1 VDIYTSAF
9 VLGEDL
15 NTIGSFMISP
25 EISELISKYSSSLF
39 DPDVA
44 FETKIQFIEKNIS
57 EADTPDKKYAYT
69 ELLERVKIAEELRI
83 LGKILKI
90 NQGMPTNTADFYE
103 YVGKIEYFVESQ
115 LNSKNISEALSFSK
129 SQKQFTEVSDLF
141 IDFLNVINEILN
153 NDTTEESIKKHQ
165 NKINSFLKAAKLSSD
180 NFRILREYYQKTKG
194 RLDINA
200 EEYQKLPKQI
210 QDILNINVDKDGK
223 LNFENCTN
231 FVNSLN
237 AIYEFMTL
245 PGKNIDNGHK
255 QIFEKL
261 KSDFWGFV
269 QKCFDNDSSYFY

>member
-39 DPDVA
+39 DPDA
-44 FETKIQFIEKNIS
+44 SFETKIQFIEKNIS
-57 EADTPDKKYAYT
+57 EADTEEKVRAYT

-90 NQGMPTNTADFYE
+90 NQGMPTNIADFYE
-103 YVGKIEYFVESQ
+103 YIGKIEYFVESQ
-115 LNSKNISEALSFSK
+115 LNSKNIFEALSFSK

-141 IDFLNVINEILN
+141 IEFLNVINEILN

-165 NKINSFLKAAKLSSD
+165 NKINSFLKTAKLSSD

-261 KSDFWGFV
+261 KSDF
-269 QKCFDNDSSYFY
+269 